1 MARSSHKKKLEPIS
15 IAELEGDSTMVGFTS
30 LFRIPTTQDALPH
43 VAAALEASLQPTVGV
58 SSKPTVGIDTKPT
71 VGIQPTE
78 GSVSK
83 PTEVFAIKPAVGLD
97 AKPTVGVGSK
107 PTVGSGESSSY
118 VSPFFRAD
126 DGKLYPHQ
134 RVRPL
139 REPRDVLSV
148 IELRVFESLEG
159 LAEAGRKL
167 RIGYDRLADL
177 CSLNE
182 KSVRLLLVRLM
193 DKGFLSVEAPADP
206 ERQLGKQYRVHTMEE
221 ARRHHLEKGW
231 QWVVRSG
238 NGILIVWPVNA

>member
-1 MARSSHKKKLEPIS
+1 MARPSHKKKLEPIS

-43 VAAALEASLQPTVGV
+43 VAAALEATP
-58 SSKPTVGIDTKPT
+58 K
-71 VGIQPTE
+71 PTE
-78 GSVSK
+78 G
-83 PTEVFAIKPAVGLD
+83 LD
-97 AKPTVGVGSK
+97 LKTTVGDATKPPVGSK
-107 PTVGSGESSSY
+107 PSVGDSTRPTEGIEPKPTEGFS
-118 VSPFFRAD
+118 VSPSIVLFFRAD

-139 REPRDVLSV
+139 REAQDVLSA
-148 IELRVFESLEG
+148 IELRVFESLER
-159 LAEAGRKL
+159 LSEAGRL
-167 RIGYDRLADL
+167 IRIGYDRLADL

-206 ERQLGKQYRVHTMEE
+206 ERQLGKKYRVHTIEE
-221 ARRHHLEKGW
+221 ARRVHLEKGW

-238 NGILIVWPVNA
+238 NGVLVVRPVNT

>member
-43 VAAALEASLQPTVGV
+43 VAAALEGNISHTVGVDSKPTAGAVPKTTVGDAPTVGADV
-58 SSKPTVGIDTKPT
+58 KHTVGDLSKPTVGDQSSPT
-71 VGIQPTE
+71 VGFSLTH
-78 GSVSK
+78 S
-83 PTEVFAIKPAVGLD
+83 A
-97 AKPTVGVGSK
+97 
-107 PTVGSGESSSY
+107 
-118 VSPFFRAD
+118 PFFRAG

-139 REPRDVLSV
+139 REPRDVLSA

-159 LAEAGRKL
+159 LAESGRHI
-167 RIGYDRLADL
+167 RIGYDRLADI

-182 KSVRLLLVRLM
+182 KSIRLLLVRLM

-206 ERQLGKQYRVHTMEE
+206 ERQIGKQYRIHTLEE
-221 ARRHHLEKGW
+221 ARQHHLEKGW

-238 NGILIVWPVNA
+238 NGILIVWPVSI

>member
-43 VAAALEASLQPTVGV
+43 VAAALEGNISH
-58 SSKPTVGIDTKPT
+58 
-71 VGIQPTE
+71 
-78 GSVSK
+78 
-83 PTEVFAIKPAVGLD
+83 
-97 AKPTVGVGSK
+97 TVGVGSQPTAGVVAKTTVDDMPTVGADLRHTVGDIPK
-107 PTVGSGESSSY
+107 PTVGDQPSPTVGFPLAHSA
-118 VSPFFRAD
+118 PFFRAG

-139 REPRDVLSV
+139 REPRDVLSA

-159 LAEAGRKL
+159 LAGSGRHI
-167 RIGYDRLADL
+167 RIGYDRLADI

-182 KSVRLLLVRLM
+182 KSMRLLLVRLM

-206 ERQLGKQYRVHTMEE
+206 ERQMGKQYRIHTLEE
-221 ARRHHLEKGW
+221 ARRHHVENGW

-238 NGILIVWPVNA
+238 NGILIVWPVSI